1 MNLHHPEPWELF
13 GSAVIEAEALE
24 RRVADGP
31 PRDLAGLVIEDD
43 EVDRLLA
50 TLPGLSPREDP
61 FTARREVAARL
72 GELREAMHASLESP
86 ASGSRFGALARS
98 ARLGRPDIEVLA
110 TLAAIE
116 RSPARQRLLAYAQ
129 DDVSATRPWVA
140 TLGRL
145 FPGEPPGLLAITE
158 GSRLRRAE
166 LLAVTGEGA
175 WATRPVALATRVLWA
190 LAGDDSA
197 DPGLPRSC
205 EVLPALERR
214 DAPKP
219 GLFLVHGGD
228 RSQRR
233 AEAGRHVGTSIIATA
248 LPPDEDGWR
257 ALVREATVRGAAL
270 MLEVE
275 EPRLPATAAYWV
287 ERADHLSWV
296 IASKTPVEIR
306 TLPPVPW
313 TERELASRMAT
324 TEEWAEAFG
333 QRPERGH
340 RLDPEALR
348 LARVAYQGLKD
359 VDGAVRRLASGA
371 LDELAT
377 RIESRRGWDAV
388 VLPPRQERQLRELVG
403 RYQHSAT
410 VFDRWGF
417 GGNTGI
423 VALFAG
429 PSGTGKTLSAEV
441 IGTAL
446 GLDVY
451 KIDLSSLVSKYI
463 GETEKNLERIFDAAS
478 AGNVVL
484 FFDEA
489 DALFGKRSEVADSH
503 DRYANI
509 EVAYL
514 LQRIEAY
521 EGIVVLATNLRAN
534 MDDAFLRRIHVAV
547 DFREPDEAQRLEI
560 WQLAFPPGAPQEDL
574 DLAWIAQRFR
584 VTGGNIRNAAT
595 SAAFLAAEAGRPITM
610 DDVVRGLDRE
620 FEKLGRLR
628 TEADFGPYYRIVT
641 SND

>member
-1 MNLHHPEPWELF
+1 M
-13 GSAVIEAEALE
+13 
-24 RRVADGP
+24 
-31 PRDLAGLVIEDD
+31 
-43 EVDRLLA
+43 
-50 TLPGLSPREDP
+50 
-61 FTARREVAARL
+61 
-72 GELREAMHASLESP
+72 
-86 ASGSRFGALARS
+86 
-98 ARLGRPDIEVLA
+98 LA

-116 RSPARQRLLAYAQ
+116 RSPSRQRLLAYAQ
-129 DDVSATRPWVA
+129 DDVAATRPWVA
-140 TLGRL
+140 TVGRL
-145 FPGEPPGLLAITE
+145 FPGEPPGLLAVAE
-158 GSRLRRAE
+158 DSHLRRGE
-166 LLAVTGEGA
+166 LLEVTGEGA
-175 WATRPVALATRVLWA
+175 WATRPVALAPRVLWA
-190 LAGDDSA
+190 LAGDDSP
-197 DPGLPRSC
+197 DPTLPHGC
-205 EVLPALERR
+205 TLQPATERR
-214 DAPKP
+214 EGTPP
-219 GLFLVHGGD
+219 RLLLVYGGD
-228 RSQRR
+228 RAQRR
-233 AEAGRHVGTSIIATA
+233 GEAGRGTG
-248 LPPDEDGWR
+248 LPLLVTTVPANEEGWR
-257 ALVREATVRGAAL
+257 ALVREATVRGAGIV
-270 MLEVE
+270 LEVE
-275 EPRLPATAAYWV
+275 EPRLPVTAAHWIR
-287 ERADHLSWV
+287 RADHLSWV
-296 IASKTPVEIR
+296 VASGTPVEIR
-306 TLPPVPW
+306 TLPEVPW
-313 TERELASRMAT
+313 VERALEARMAT

-348 LARVAYQGLKD
+348 LARLAYHGLQD

-377 RIESRRGWDAV
+377 RITSRRGWDSL
-388 VLPPRQERQLRELVG
+388 VLPRRQERQLRELVA
-403 RYQHSAT
+403 RYRHSAT

-417 GGNTGI
+417 GGNSGI

-441 IGTAL
+441 VGTAL

-463 GETEKNLERIFDAAS
+463 GETEKNLERIFEAAS

-547 DFREPDEAQRLEI
+547 DFREPDEAQRLAI
-560 WQLAFPPGAPQEDL
+560 WQLSFPPGAPQEDL
-574 DLAWIAQRFR
+574 DLPWLAQRFR

-595 SAAFLAAEAGRPITM
+595 TAAFLAADAERAITM
-610 DDVVRGLDRE
+610 DDIVRGLDRE